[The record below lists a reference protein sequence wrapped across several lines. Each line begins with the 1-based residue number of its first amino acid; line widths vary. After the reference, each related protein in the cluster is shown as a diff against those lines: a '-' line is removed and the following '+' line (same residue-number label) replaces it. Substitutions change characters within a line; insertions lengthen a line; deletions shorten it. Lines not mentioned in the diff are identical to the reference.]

1 MTKEPLKPRLIS
13 VANIDL
19 LLFSAFLISFLL
31 HYRIN
36 GFIAMLIIIFGVVK
50 LVMKKLTFRGGLGLL
65 FLPGLFLLLVMG
77 QLYTSDLKEGWT
89 LVERNLSL
97 LLMPFAIS
105 SFPSISAKKQ
115 TFLIG
120 VFVASAAV
128 FGLIC
133 LGNAAM
139 VASEVGSIYTVPN
152 NTHFLYNIFMHHR
165 LTDPFGIHAVYFSLY
180 VALAGI
186 VVLQTVIAAKT
197 SQSKRI
203 LLGILFLFFCGL
215 IYLLKSANITLGF
228 AICILLVIAYR
239 YGKSVFSSSKNI
251 ALISIGVLVLGFFT
265 FKGIQSKV
273 NDFQFTYEMSDPA
286 MGPLGIRLSIWDC
299 TWQVIQENWLLGTGT
314 GDSHHELLKKYTE
327 NNFTIGLENDF
338 NSHNMYLQYWMS
350 NGLFAIGFFVCG
362 LVILFK
368 KAVQHN
374 NAIFLSFII
383 LFALF
388 SLTESTMRTQKG
400 MLFFV
405 FFAALFYWAPQ
416 LLAKNISE
424 E

>member
-1 MTKEPLKPRLIS
+1 MMKELLKPRLIS

-31 HYRIN
+31 HYRLN

-65 FLPGLFLLLVMG
+65 FLPGLFLLLVIG
-77 QLYTSDLKEGWT
+77 QLYTTDLKEGWT

-105 SFPSISAKKQ
+105 SFPSLSAKKQ
-115 TFLIG
+115 VFLIRL
-120 VFVASAAV
+120 FVASTAI

-133 LGNAAM
+133 IGNATV
-139 VASEVGSIYTVPN
+139 VAAEIGSIYTIPN
-152 NTHFLYNIFMHHR
+152 NTHFLYNIFMHHH
-165 LTDPFGIHAVYFSLY
+165 LTEPFGIHAVYF
-180 VALAGI
+180 ALSVGLASM
-186 VVLQTVIAAKT
+186 VVLQAILAKKMG
-197 SQSKRI
+197 QSRRI
-203 LLGILFLFFCGL
+203 FLGLLFLFFCGL

-239 YGKSVFSSSKNI
+239 YGKTIFSSSKNI
-251 ALISIGVLVLGFFT
+251 ALVSIGILVLGFFT
-265 FKGIQSKV
+265 YKGIQSKLS
-273 NDFQFTYEMSDPA
+273 NFQLSYEMSDPA

-314 GDSHHELLKKYTE
+314 GDSHHELLKKYEE
-327 NNFTIGLENDF
+327 NNFIIGLENDF

-350 NGLFAIGFFVCG
+350 NGLLAIGIF
-362 LVILFK
+362 ILGFLILLK
-368 KAVQHN
+368 KAVQN
-374 NAIFLSFII
+374 RNVIFLCFIT

-416 LLAKNISE
+416 FLSKKSSE